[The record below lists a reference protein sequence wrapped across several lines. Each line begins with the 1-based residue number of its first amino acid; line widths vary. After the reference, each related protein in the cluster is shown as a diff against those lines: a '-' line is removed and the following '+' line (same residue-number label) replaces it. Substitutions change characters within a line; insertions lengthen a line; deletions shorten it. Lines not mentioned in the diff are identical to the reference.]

1 MNYRLRLAACTFL
14 CMLLVSFGIAQEAN
28 FPNVDIRNLEN
39 GPVQSSDILNPE
51 GFTVISFWAT
61 WCKPCIRE
69 LNNINDLYEEWTEE
83 VNVKVVA
90 VSIDDARSSSKV
102 GVFVNSKNWPF
113 DVYLDVNSDLKRA
126 LNINNIPHS
135 IVVDKNGK
143 IVREHSG
150 YLPGDEYELY
160 DELVELQE
168 KQAEN

>member
-1 MNYRLRLAACTFL
+1 MNYKAKLAACTFV
-14 CMLLVSFGIAQEAN
+14 CMLLVSIGVAQEAN
-28 FPNVDIRNLEN
+28 FPDITVRNIEN
-39 GPVQSSDILNPE
+39 KQIQSSEILNKE

-69 LNNINDLYEEWTEE
+69 LNNINDLYEEWTDE
-83 VNVKVVA
+83 VNVEVVA
-90 VSIDDARSSSKV
+90 VSIDDARSSAKV
-102 GVFVNSKNWPF
+102 GVFVNSKAWPF

-135 IVVDKNGK
+135 IVVDKNGQ

-160 DELVELQE
+160 DELVEMQ
-168 KQAEN
+168 KKYSQN